1 MTNIIGAP
9 DRYIQGPGEIGRL
22 HEYGSRLGNEFL
34 VVAEEQTMASWRRL
48 AVSEAACTPG
58 NFMSAMPFDVSPA
71 DVLGATLAA
80 SVTGHLYQEEGDGH
94 AGHEEE
100 ED

>member
-1 MTNIIGAP
+1 MTSIIGAP
-9 DRYIQGPGEIGRL
+9 DRYVQGPGEISRL

-34 VVAEEQTMASWRRL
+34 VVAAS
-48 AVSEAACTPG
+48 AVIAKA
-58 NFMSAMPFDVSPA
+58 SPRS
-71 DVLGATLAA
+71 LGAILAA
-80 SVTGHLYQEEGDGH
+80 SVTGHPYQEEGNGH

>member
-1 MTNIIGAP
+1 MTNTIEAP

-22 HEYGSRLGNEFL
+22 HECSSQLGNEFV
-34 VVAEEQTMASWRRL
+34 VVAEERTMGSMRGLVKQAL
-48 AVSEAACTPG
+48 
-58 NFMSAMPFDVSPA
+58 
-71 DVLGATLAA
+71 
-80 SVTGHLYQEEGDGH
+80 GDGH

>member
-1 MTNIIGAP
+1 MTNIMGAP
-9 DRYIQGPGEIGRL
+9 DRYVQGPGEVDRL

-34 VVAEEQTMASWRRL
+34 VMAEEQTMANMRGL
-48 AVSEAACTPG
+48 VEQA
-58 NFMSAMPFDVSPA
+58 
-71 DVLGATLAA
+71 L
-80 SVTGHLYQEEGDGH
+80 GDGH